1 MAEEEAAAP
10 AAAVA
15 TPAAA
20 VVAPAARRKRWWR
33 GRVVR
38 RLAVLAAA
46 GILAVL
52 LLIVGSVL
60 WVRSGADGHLF
71 TEQTVPAAPVALV
84 LGAQVYAD
92 GTPSAFLE
100 ARLDLARR
108 LLESGKVKVLLVSG
122 DNMHHDYDEP
132 TAMRAWLMAHGVPER
147 RIVRDYAGFDTYDSC
162 ARAKRVFGVTR
173 VTVVTQSYHLARA
186 VMLCRHIGLDAAGV
200 GDDSV
205 SRFKGPWRS
214 NAQREY
220 PACVK
225 VVYDV
230 ASGRDPVYLGQH
242 ETGVEDALREG

>member
-1 MAEEEAAAP
+1 MPDEEPEEQPEEVPAAP
-10 AAAVA
+10 
-15 TPAAA
+15 P
-20 VVAPAARRKRWWR
+20 RKRRWP
-33 GRVVR
+33 RVVR
-38 RLAVLAAA
+38 RLALLAAA
-46 GILAVL
+46 GVLAVL
-52 LLIVGSVL
+52 LLITGSVL

-71 TEQTVPAAPVALV
+71 TEQTVPVAPVALV
-84 LGAQVYAD
+84 LGAQVYSD
-92 GTPSAFLE
+92 GVPSPFLE

-108 LLESGKVKVLLVSG
+108 LFESGKVKVLLVSG

-147 RIVRDYAGFDTYDSC
+147 KIVRDYAGFDTYDSC

-173 VTVVTQSYHLARA
+173 VTVVTQSYHIARA
-186 VMLCRHIGLDAAGV
+186 VMLCRHIGLEAAGV

-205 SRFKGPWRS
+205 SRFKGPWRD
-214 NAQREY
+214 NARREY